1 MRIIIYSGKGGVGK
15 TSVAAATARRCA
27 KLGYRTMV
35 MSVDTAHSLGDSLDV
50 KLSAEIV
57 NVEKNLDALE
67 LNIIHEMRTKW
78 SSIRDYISA
87 FMLSQGVE
95 DITAEEMAILPGMEM
110 AAALFYVLQ
119 FKDGGE
125 YDVVIIDTPPTG
137 ETLRLL
143 SFPDVS
149 NWYVD
154 RLFGLL
160 KRMVSLARATVGRM
174 IDIPLPSKE
183 VMGSLEDI
191 KDNMERVKDILE
203 DSENTTIRLVL
214 NPERMPINETMRSYT
229 YLCLY
234 NKTVESLIVNKVL
247 PADVDGNFMKRKLE
261 EQETYMEMIHEAF
274 DPLKI
279 MYAYQLQT
287 ELRGAENLDEMAEMI
302 FGDSDPTEVYA
313 NASPMRFD
321 TENGIDKLHLKVP
334 FLERDDI
341 GLFRGN
347 NNSIIIE
354 AGSQRRTVAL
364 PMTLINAEMLGAE
377 FGDEELIVK
386 FRRPGQ
392 DAEEK
397 RKQTF

>member
-27 KLGYRTMV
+27 KLGHRTV
-35 MSVDTAHSLGDSLDV
+35 IMSVDTAHSLGDSLDV

-78 SSIRDYISA
+78 STIKDYISA

-95 DITAEEMAILPGMEM
+95 DITAEEMAIMPGMEM

-119 FKDGGE
+119 FKDSGE

-160 KRMVSLARATVGRM
+160 KRMVSIARVTVGKM
-174 IDIPLPSKE
+174 IDIPLPSKD
-183 VMGSLEDI
+183 VMDSLEDI
-191 KDNMERVKDILE
+191 KNSMERVKEVLE
-203 DSENTTIRLVL
+203 DPEHTTIRLVL

-234 NKTVESLIVNKVL
+234 NKTVECLVVNKVL
-247 PADVDGNFMKRKLE
+247 PPDVDGKFMKKKLE
-261 EQETYMEMIHEAF
+261 EQESYMEMIHEAF

-279 MYAYQLQT
+279 MYAYQFQT
-287 ELRGAENLDEMAEMI
+287 ELRGGEGLDEMADAI
-302 FGDSDPTEVYA
+302 FGDTDPIEIYA
-313 NASPMRFD
+313 KTSPMHF
-321 TENGIDKLHLKVP
+321 ESEGGIDKLYMKMP
-334 FLERDDI
+334 FMEKDDI
-341 GLFRGN
+341 ELFKGGN
-347 NNSIIIE
+347 NSVIVK
-354 AGSQRRTVAL
+354 AGDQKRTVAL
-364 PMTLINAEMLGAE
+364 PMTLTDAEMLGAE
-377 FGDEELIVK
+377 FDDENLIIK
-386 FRRPGQ
+386 F
-392 DAEEK
+392 K
-397 RKQTF
+397 RAG

>member
-1 MRIIIYSGKGGVGK
+1 MRTIIYNGKGGVGK

-27 KLGYRTMV
+27 QMGYRTMI

-50 KLSAEIV
+50 KLSAEII
-57 NVEKNLDALE
+57 NIEKNLDALE

-78 SSIRDYISA
+78 SSIKDYISA

-95 DITAEEMAILPGMEM
+95 DISAEEMAILPGMEM

-119 FKDGGE
+119 FKDSGE

-149 NWYVD
+149 NWYID
-154 RLFGLL
+154 RLFGLI
-160 KRMVSLARATVGRM
+160 KRMVSIARVTVGKM
-174 IDIPLPSKE
+174 MDIPLPSKE
-183 VMGSLEDI
+183 VMESIEEI
-191 KDNMERVKDILE
+191 KNNMERVKEILE
-203 DSENTTIRLVL
+203 DPKNTTIRLVL

-234 NKTVESLIVNKVL
+234 NKTVECLIVNKVL
-247 PADVDGNFMKRKLE
+247 PPDVDGNFMKKKLE
-261 EQETYMEMIHEAF
+261 EQEGYMKMIHEAF

-279 MYAYQLQT
+279 MHAYQMST
-287 ELRGAENLDEMAEMI
+287 ELRGSEKLDEMADMI

-313 NASPMRFD
+313 ETSPMYFE
-321 TENGIDKLHLKVP
+321 TENGIDKLHIKMP
-334 FLERDDI
+334 FFNKDDI
-341 GLFRGN
+341 ELFRGH

-354 AGSQRRTVAL
+354 AGDQKRTVAL
-364 PMTLINAEMLGAE
+364 PMTLSDAEMLGAE
-377 FGDEELIVK
+377 FDDEDLIVK
-386 FRRPGQ
+386 F
-392 DAEEK
+392 K
-397 RKQTF
+397 RKTNGGQSA